1 MSRRFLGPVHPIVG
15 PDFVEPVERFRLEF
29 LRRECAH
36 DPRVAEYLAR
46 LDAQEKLPERVEEL
60 EKRLNRLA
68 RAPRNKG
75 TRRKGGVPL

>member
-1 MSRRFLGPVHPIVG
+1 MSRRFLGPVYPIVG

-46 LDAQEKLPERVEEL
+46 LDAQEKLP
-60 EKRLNRLA
+60 
-68 RAPRNKG
+68 KG
-75 TRRKGGVPL
+75 